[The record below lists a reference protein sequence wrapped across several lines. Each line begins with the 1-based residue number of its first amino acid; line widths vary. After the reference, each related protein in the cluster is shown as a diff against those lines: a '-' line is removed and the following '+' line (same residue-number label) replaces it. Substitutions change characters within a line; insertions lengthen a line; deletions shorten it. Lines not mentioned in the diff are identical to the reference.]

1 MSDSNTI
8 DLNKNK
14 GMRAL
19 MIISN
24 QDSKNPNATK
34 HAAAEMAID
43 KCSSHCLRVD
53 KSSEY
58 KECITRC
65 SDDFKAAFFIVNRA
79 VIERQA
85 LNEQVERERSKIDRS
100 QSSRP
105 TGRH

>member
-24 QDSKNPNATK
+24 QVECSFWIICFIRFYGSVKDSKNPNATK

-43 KCSSHCLRVD
+43 K
-53 KSSEY
+53 
-58 KECITRC
+58 
-65 SDDFKAAFFIVNRA
+65 VNQK
-79 VIERQA
+79 VTS
-85 LNEQVERERSKIDRS
+85 LLSV
-100 QSSRP
+100 
-105 TGRH
+105 